1 MHQHCVFQLLNNW
14 ETSVKDTAYHN
25 YTDYLQWT
33 DNNYELI
40 DGEAY
45 FMAPAPNL
53 EHQEVVGDI
62 YFQLRLALAGK
73 KCRAFIAPIDVR
85 LAQGQDD
92 ADELVDTVIQPDV
105 LVVCDENK
113 LDRRGVRGAP
123 DWVLE
128 VLSPATAS
136 HDQIKKR
143 DLYERH
149 GVREY
154 WLVHPT
160 DRVLTIYLLEG
171 KEFSKP
177 RIVELSGETALT
189 VLDDVLIQ
197 WDDLLTRLPLAED
210 LY

>member
-1 MHQHCVFQLLNNW
+1 MGLAL
-14 ETSVKDTAYHN
+14 KDSAYHT
-25 YTDYLQWT
+25 YADYLQWA

-45 FMAPAPNL
+45 FMAPAPSL
-53 EHQEVVGDI
+53 EHQDVAGEI
-62 YFQLRLALAGK
+62 FRQIANALVGK
-73 KCRAFIAPIDVR
+73 KCRVFMAPVDVR
-85 LAQGQDD
+85 LPNTNE
-92 ADELVDTVIQPDV
+92 ADEQTDTVVQPDV
-105 LVVCDENK
+105 LVVCDTNK

-154 WLVHPT
+154 WLIHPV
-160 DRVLTIYLLEG
+160 DRVLTIYLLKD
-171 KEFSKP
+171 KEFTKP
-177 RIVELSGETALT
+177 EMVELSGATAIT
-189 VLDDVLIQ
+189 VLNDIVIQ
-197 WDDLLTRLPLAED
+197 WDDLLTRLPQVED

>member
-1 MHQHCVFQLLNNW
+1 MGLAL
-14 ETSVKDTAYHN
+14 KDTEYHN
-25 YTDYLQWT
+25 YADYLQWI

-45 FMAPAPNL
+45 FMAPAPNI
-53 EHQEVVGDI
+53 EHQDVAGEI
-62 YFQLRLALAGK
+62 FRQIANALVGK
-73 KCRAFIAPIDVR
+73 KCRVFMAPVDVR
-85 LAQGQDD
+85 LPKNNE
-92 ADELVDTVIQPDV
+92 ADEQIDTVVQPDV
-105 LVVCDENK
+105 LVVCDNNK

-160 DRVLTIYLLEG
+160 DRVLTIYRLQG
-171 KEFSKP
+171 KEFAKSK
-177 RIVELSGETALT
+177 IVELSGETAIS
-189 VLDDVLIQ
+189 VLDNVVIQ
-197 WDDLLTRLPLAED
+197 WDGLLTRLPLAED

>member
-1 MHQHCVFQLLNNW
+1 MGLAL
-14 ETSVKDTAYHN
+14 KDTAYHN
-25 YTDYLQWT
+25 YADYLQWS

-40 DGEAY
+40 KGEAY
-45 FMAPAPNL
+45 FMSPAPSL
-53 EHQEVVGDI
+53 EHQEIAGEVFRQI
-62 YFQLRLALAGK
+62 ANALVGK
-73 KCRAFIAPIDVR
+73 KCRSLIAPIDVR
-85 LAQGQDD
+85 LPKQDEP
-92 ADELVDTVIQPDV
+92 DEQIDTVVQPDV
-105 LVVCDENK
+105 LVVCDNHK

-143 DLYERH
+143 DLYEQH

-160 DRVLTIYLLEG
+160 DRVLTIYLLQN

-177 RIVELSGETALT
+177 RIIELAGDTAIT
-189 VLDDVLIQ
+189 VLDDVVIQ
-197 WDDLLTRLPLAED
+197 WDDLLMRLPKAED

>member
-1 MHQHCVFQLLNNW
+1 MIMGLAL
-14 ETSVKDTAYHN
+14 KDTVHHN
-25 YTDYLQWT
+25 YADYLQWA

-45 FMAPAPNL
+45 FMAPAPNI

-62 YFQLRLALAGK
+62 YFQLRTALEGK

-85 LAQGQDD
+85 LDQQQDE
-92 ADELVDTVIQPDV
+92 ANEQVNTVVQPDV
-105 LVVCDENK
+105 LVVCNKDK

-154 WLVHPT
+154 WLVHPV
-160 DRVLTIYLLEG
+160 DKVLTIYLLEG

-177 RIVELSGETALT
+177 RVVELSGATAIT
-189 VLDDVLIQ
+189 VLDNVLIQ
-197 WDDLLTRLPLAED
+197 WDELVTRLPFAED